1 MWHSLG
7 SWRVGKGGER
17 WRWDLILPEAGD
29 FLLAR
34 PGRVW
39 DGRRARTRV
48 RAFPGGWERASEF
61 CNPPSPPDPVP
72 LTFLGGAIARFLTW
86 FSVEAG
92 GPQSVVPG
100 PVAAASP
107 GNLLEVH
114 ILPAESYTVGRA
126 QHHCVLTNPQGVPM
140 HSGVRPAALASK
152 LCGAGMGP
160 VCPGRQS
167 VLTVNGRP
175 SVRIAAREGE
185 ELGRVCLLG
194 GPCPHRGLCQP
205 QLPSATSLS
214 HTHTE
219 ARPLM
224 DSDHPGSK
232 RLRVPEASSP

>member
-48 RAFPGGWERASEF
+48 IAFPGVGKE
-61 CNPPSPPDPVP
+61 PPNSVTPESSRPSAAYLPR
-72 LTFLGGAIARFLTW
+72 GAIARFLTW

-140 HSGVRPAALASK
+140 HSGVRPAALAPK